1 MNEYIVS
8 AEQEGMRLDV
18 FLTEQM
24 EGSRSY
30 IQSLIKGGYVI
41 VGGKVGKANLRLTP
55 NMVIQVEIP
64 EPESVEVKP
73 EDIPLDVLYEDHD
86 IIIVNKARGM
96 VVHPAVGNY
105 SGTLVN
111 ALLFHCK
118 DLSGINGEIR
128 PGIVHRLDKDTSG
141 VMMAAKN
148 DAAHIGLAEQVKEH
162 SAKRTYWALVQGNI
176 VEEKGTIKAPI
187 GRHPKDRMKM
197 AVVFE
202 NSKDAVT
209 HFRVLERYG
218 HQTLVECNLETGRT
232 HQIRVHFAHIG
243 HPVVNDPFYG
253 YHRMDFPIEGQALH
267 SRSLDVKHPITGEDM
282 HFEAP
287 VPADFEACLEF
298 AKTYRED
305 KRK

>member
-8 AEQEGMRLDV
+8 AEQEGTRLDV

-30 IQSLIKGGYVI
+30 IQSLIKGGHVI

-253 YHRMDFPIEGQALH
+253 CRRMDFPIEGQALH

>member
-30 IQSLIKGGYVI
+30 IQSLIKGGHVT
-41 VGGKVGKANLRLTP
+41 VGDKVGKANLRLTP
-55 NMVIQVEIP
+55 DTIIRVEIP
-64 EPESVEVKP
+64 EPESIEVKP
-73 EDIPLDVLYEDHD
+73 EDIPLDYLYEDHD
-86 IIIVNKARGM
+86 IVIVNKPRGM

-141 VMMAAKN
+141 VMMVAKN
-148 DAAHIGLAEQVKEH
+148 DAAHIGLAEQVKTH
-162 SAKRTYWALVQGNI
+162 SARRTYWALVQGNI

-209 HFRVLERYG
+209 HFKVLERYG

-253 YHRMDFPIEGQALH
+253 YRHMDFPIEGQALH
-267 SRSLDVKHPITGEDM
+267 SKSLDVKHPITGEEM

>member
-1 MNEYIVS
+1 MNEYIVN
-8 AEQEGMRLDV
+8 AEQDGMRLDV
-18 FLTEQM
+18 FLTEHM

-30 IQSLIKGGYVI
+30 IQSLIKGGHVT
-41 VGGKVGKANLRLTP
+41 VGAKVGKANLRLTP
-55 NMVIQVEIP
+55 NAVVRVEVP

-86 IIIVNKARGM
+86 IIIVNKQRGM

-111 ALLFHCK
+111 ALLYHCK

-162 SAKRTYWALVQGNI
+162 SAKRTYLALVQGNI

-209 HFRVLERYG
+209 HFNVVERFG

-232 HQIRVHFAHIG
+232 HQIRVHFAH
-243 HPVVNDPFYG
+243 PVVNDPFYG
-253 YHRMDFPIEGQALH
+253 YRRMDFPIEGQALH
-267 SRSLDVKHPITGEDM
+267 SKSLDVKHPITGESM

-287 VPADFEACLEF
+287 LPDDFEACIEF

>member
-1 MNEYIVS
+1 MNEYIVN
-8 AEQEGMRLDV
+8 AEQDGMRLDV
-18 FLTEQM
+18 FLTEHM

-30 IQSLIKGGYVI
+30 IQSLIKGGHVT
-41 VGGKVGKANLRLTP
+41 VGAKVGKANLRLTP
-55 NMVIQVEIP
+55 NAVVRVEVP

-86 IIIVNKARGM
+86 IIIVNKQRGM
-96 VVHPAVGNY
+96 VVHPAVGNH

-111 ALLFHCK
+111 ALLYHCK

-162 SAKRTYWALVQGNI
+162 SAKRTYLALVQGNI
-176 VEEKGTIKAPI
+176 VEEKGT
-187 GRHPKDRMKM
+187 KDRMKM

-209 HFRVLERYG
+209 HFNVVERFG

-253 YHRMDFPIEGQALH
+253 YRRMDFPIEGQALH
-267 SRSLDVKHPITGEDM
+267 SKSLDVKHPITGESM

-287 VPADFEACLEF
+287 LPDDFKACIEF

>member
-30 IQSLIKGGYVI
+30 IQSLIKDGHVT

-55 NMVIQVEIP
+55 NMVIHVEIP

-209 HFRVLERYG
+209 HFKVLERYG

-253 YHRMDFPIEGQALH
+253 YRGMDFPIEGQALH